1 MTKDIEAEKSI
12 ATEEDAQ
19 KNNSRELDAGEVV
32 EYLKRTPDF
41 FEQHAELLTDITLKH
56 SSGGA
61 ISLIER
67 QVAVLRE
74 KNQSLESN
82 ILQLVQIAQ
91 DNEVLQEQLHRIAQ
105 RMIETDN
112 NNNIFAVVS
121 DLLSNEFPVLEVSLR
136 LTAIDDEWTLPLEQS
151 VTEEELEQPVFHS
164 IFMNNE
170 RECQFL
176 MDEELNTFF
185 PEQLQVRSGVAIPLR
200 ANQNF
205 GVLLLASTNEE
216 RFREGMGTLFLDNLA
231 DLLGRKF
238 KKMLK
243 D

>member
-1 MTKDIEAEKSI
+1 MTKDIEAEEIIS
-12 ATEEDAQ
+12 ADDTEQQNTMQKVDAASVS
-19 KNNSRELDAGEVV
+19 K
-32 EYLKRTPDF
+32 YLMQNPNF
-41 FEQHAELLTDITLKH
+41 FQQHAELLSEIKLEH
-56 SSGGA
+56 VSGGA

-74 KNQSLESN
+74 KNQLLENN

-105 RMIETDN
+105 RMIEVEN

-136 LTAIDDEWTLPLEQS
+136 LTAINDEWTLPREQS
-151 VTEEELEQPVFHS
+151 VTEGELEQPVLRS
-164 IFMNNE
+164 IFLDNE

-185 PEQLQVRSGVAIPLR
+185 PGRLNVRSGVAIPLR

-205 GVLLLASTNEE
+205 GVLLLESTNEE

-231 DLLGRKF
+231 DLLSRKF

>member
-1 MTKDIEAEKSI
+1 MTKDIEAEEIIS
-12 ATEEDAQ
+12 ADDTEQQNTMQKVDAASVS
-19 KNNSRELDAGEVV
+19 K
-32 EYLKRTPDF
+32 YLMQNPNF
-41 FEQHAELLTDITLKH
+41 FQQHAELLSEIKLEH
-56 SSGGA
+56 VSGGA

-74 KNQSLESN
+74 KNQLLENN

-105 RMIETDN
+105 RMIEVEN

-136 LTAIDDEWTLPLEQS
+136 LTAINDEWTLPREQS
-151 VTEEELEQPVFHS
+151 VTEGELEQPVLRS
-164 IFMNNE
+164 IFLDNE

-185 PEQLQVRSGVAIPLR
+185 PGRLNVRSGVAIQLR

-231 DLLGRKF
+231 DLLSRKF

>member
-1 MTKDIEAEKSI
+1 MTKDIEAEEIIS
-12 ATEEDAQ
+12 ADDTEQQNTMQKVDAASVS
-19 KNNSRELDAGEVV
+19 K
-32 EYLKRTPDF
+32 YLMQNPNF
-41 FEQHAELLTDITLKH
+41 FQQHAELLSEIKLEH
-56 SSGGA
+56 VSGGA

-74 KNQSLESN
+74 KNQLLENN

-105 RMIETDN
+105 RMIEVEN

-136 LTAIDDEWTLPLEQS
+136 LTAINDEWTLPREQS
-151 VTEEELEQPVFHS
+151 VTEEELEQPVLRS
-164 IFMNNE
+164 IFLDNE

-185 PEQLQVRSGVAIPLR
+185 SWAIKCSFWCSDSITGQSELWC
-200 ANQNF
+200 AVV
-205 GVLLLASTNEE
+205 GEY
-216 RFREGMGTLFLDNLA
+216 
-231 DLLGRKF
+231 
-238 KKMLK
+238 
-243 D
+243 

>member
-1 MTKDIEAEKSI
+1 MTKDIEVEEIMSKKDVQQNNVPAIDAEGV
-12 ATEEDAQ
+12 A
-19 KNNSRELDAGEVV
+19 
-32 EYLKRTPDF
+32 EYLEQNPGF
-41 FEQHAELLTDITLKH
+41 FEQHADLLSDIKLQH
-56 SSGGA
+56 GSGGA

-74 KNQSLESN
+74 KNQALESN

-105 RMIETDN
+105 RMIETEN

-136 LTAIDDEWTLPLEQS
+136 LTAIDDEWILPLEQS
-151 VTEEELEQPVFHS
+151 VTEEELEQPVLRN
-164 IFMNNE
+164 IFLDNE

-176 MDEELNTFF
+176 MDGELNTFF
-185 PEQLQVRSGVAIPLR
+185 PEQLNVRSGVAIPLR

>member
-1 MTKDIEAEKSI
+1 MTKDIEVDEIMPK
-12 ATEEDAQ
+12 EDVQQNNAQ
-19 KNNSRELDAGEVV
+19 VLNAKAVA
-32 EYLKRTPDF
+32 EYLEQNLSF
-41 FEQHAELLTDITLKH
+41 FEQHADLLTDVKLQH

-105 RMIETDN
+105 RMIEAEN

-121 DLLSNEFPVLEVSLR
+121 DLLSNEFPALEVSLR
-136 LTAIDDEWTLPLEQS
+136 LTAIDDEWVLPPEQS
-151 VTEEELEQPVFHS
+151 VTAEELEQPVLRSVFLE
-164 IFMNNE
+164 NE

-185 PEQLQVRSGVAIPLR
+185 PEQLNVCSGVAIPLR